1 MGNLFIE
8 GLQIVPIHKKD
19 VMDAAVVNSVQN
31 VPKIG
36 EEEKQFKAFVKQ
48 WFVKGSKLITDPLMK
63 NKQQKDPF
71 KRQSWSKNF
80 DGGLCFL
87 KVVHSLPSQ
96 DGKL

>member
-8 GLQIVPIHKKD
+8 EGLQFVSIHMKD
-19 VMDAAVVNSVQN
+19 VMDAAVGNSVQN

-36 EEEKQFKAFVKQ
+36 EEEEQFKAFVKE
-48 WFVKGSKLITDPLMK
+48 WFVKRSKLITDPLKK
-63 NKQQKDPF
+63 NKQLKDPF

-80 DGGLCFL
+80 DGELILCQ
-87 KVVHSLPSQ
+87 SP